1 MADMH
6 RGILA
11 VWSDITP
18 EAAADYDAWYEQSH
32 MFERLAVDG
41 IHRARHYRTV
51 VGAQQYFTYFVADD
65 AAVFRSPSYLES
77 ANNASPWT
85 QRILPHFRNTHRTAF
100 NVIRR
105 VGWGDGAAALTVRL
119 SAKEGHETELTGWL
133 GQNIFPALLER
144 PGVIGAQ
151 IWQADL
157 DATHVPVQDS
167 ELRPEKDRTSPLAVF
182 IEGTNLDSIQAV
194 SEGPLSVSALIKRG
208 ATKDAIL
215 SHHALMNS
223 AEKNRSLEI

>member
-1 MADMH
+1 MH

-18 EAAADYDAWYEQSH
+18 EAAADYDAWYEQCH

-51 VGAQQYFTYFVADD
+51 AGAQQYFTYFVADD
-65 AAVFRSPSYLES
+65 AAVFRGPSYLES
-77 ANNASPWT
+77 ANTPSSWT
-85 QRILPHFRNTHRTAF
+85 RRILPHFRNTHRTAF
-100 NVIRR
+100 TVIRR
-105 VGWGDGAAALTVRL
+105 VGWGDGVAALTIRL
-119 SAKEGHETELTGWL
+119 AAKEGHEPELTGWL
-133 GQNIFPALLER
+133 GQELFPELLER
-144 PGVIGAQ
+144 PGIIGAQ
-151 IWQADL
+151 LWQADL

-182 IEGTNLDSIQAV
+182 IEGTNLDAIQAV
-194 SEGPLSVSALIKRG
+194 SDGPLSMSALIERG
-208 ATKDAIL
+208 ATKDTIL

-223 AEKNRSLEI
+223 AEKNRTPKI

>member
-1 MADMH
+1 MH

-51 VGAQQYFTYFVADD
+51 AGAQQYFTYFVADD
-65 AAVFRSPSYLES
+65 AAVFRSPSYLAS

-85 QRILPHFRNTHRTAF
+85 QRILPHFRNIHRTAF
-100 NVIRR
+100 NVTRR
-105 VGWGDGAAALTVRL
+105 VGWGDGAAALTIRL
-119 SAKEGHETELTGWL
+119 AAKEGREPELMGWL
-133 GQNIFPALLER
+133 GQTLFPELLER

-157 DATHVPVQDS
+157 DATLVPVQDS
-167 ELRPEKDRTSPLAVF
+167 DLRPEKDRTSPLAVF
-182 IEGTNLDSIQAV
+182 IEGTNLNSLQAV
-194 SEGPLSVSALIKRG
+194 SEGPLSMSALIERG
-208 ATKDAIL
+208 ATKDATL
-215 SHHALMNS
+215 SLHALMNS
-223 AEKNRSLEI
+223 AEKNRTPEI

>member
-1 MADMH
+1 MAKMH

-51 VGAQQYFTYFVADD
+51 AGAQQYFTYFVADD
-65 AAVFRSPSYLES
+65 AAIFRSPSYLES
-77 ANNASPWT
+77 ANNTSPWT
-85 QRILPHFRNTHRTAF
+85 QRILPHFRNTYRTAF

-105 VGWGDGAAALTVRL
+105 VGWGDGAAALTIRL
-119 SAKEGHETELTGWL
+119 AAREGCEAGLTDWL
-133 GQNIFPALLER
+133 GQELFPELLER

-151 IWQADL
+151 IWRADL
-157 DATHVPVQDS
+157 DATLVSVQDS
-167 ELRPEKDRTSPLAVF
+167 EIRPEKDRTSPLAIF
-182 IEGTNLDSIQAV
+182 IEGTNPDSIKAV
-194 SEGPLSVSALIKRG
+194 SEGSLSVSALINRG
-208 ATKDAIL
+208 ATKKAIV
-215 SHHALMNS
+215 SRHSLMNS
-223 AEKNRSLEI
+223 AEKNGAPEI

>member
-51 VGAQQYFTYFVADD
+51 AGAQQYFTYFVADD
-65 AAVFRSPSYLES
+65 AAIFSSPSYLES
-77 ANNASPWT
+77 ANNTSPWT
-85 QRILPHFRNTHRTAF
+85 QRILPHFRNTYRTAF

-105 VGWGDGAAALTVRL
+105 VGWGDGAAALTIRL
-119 SAKEGHETELTGWL
+119 AAREGCEAGLTDWL
-133 GQNIFPALLER
+133 GQELFPELLER

-151 IWQADL
+151 IWRADL
-157 DATHVPVQDS
+157 DATLVSLQDS
-167 ELRPEKDRTSPLAVF
+167 EIRPEKDRTSPLAIF
-182 IEGTNLDSIQAV
+182 IEGTNPDSIKAV
-194 SEGPLSVSALIKRG
+194 SEGSLSVSALINRG
-208 ATKDAIL
+208 ATEKAIV
-215 SHHALMNS
+215 SRHSLMNS
-223 AEKNRSLEI
+223 AEKNGAPEI